1 MRKDHTAPDWA
12 VMIETI
18 EASGLT
24 LKQIGDAC
32 GFQITANM
40 LRHYRRGTQ
49 PLYWRGEAIVVLWM
63 RATGKA
69 RELLPTN
76 QVSAPYRVPQGARA
90 PAVVVALPELA
101 AARAVPAG
109 DDHRREGRN
118 VLRNAG
124 MGDRRKAKR
133 APAQPEPKEPAA
145 KAPRVRKTGRPE
157 AADA

>member
-18 EASGLT
+18 EASGLS
-24 LKQIGDAC
+24 LKAIGDAC

-76 QVSAPYRVPQGARA
+76 QVSAPYRVPQGARV
-90 PAVVVALPELA
+90 PAVVVTLPNWPPRAPSPPAKTIVEKA
-101 AARAVPAG
+101 A
-109 DDHRREGRN
+109 N